1 MGISLKRRFNAL
13 KNLVRPQHK
22 RMSQTTLTQKIKAF
36 LRRHK
41 RLATAS
47 AASLAFLASLVVAL
61 ILKKTTV
68 KAYYSK
74 AKTIL
79 RNRRQKKAMKDLNKN
94 MLTHAAV
101 NKVMNKRATQTKAAK
116 GRKRKTVAK
125 RR

>member
-22 RMSQTTLTQKIKAF
+22 SMSQTTLTQKIKAF

-61 ILKKTTV
+61 IMKK
-68 KAYYSK
+68 A
-74 AKTIL
+74 TIKDYI
-79 RNRRQKKAMKDLNKN
+79 RDRRQNKAMKALNQN
-94 MLTHAAV
+94 MPTHTEVNTRMRARAAIDAA
-101 NKVMNKRATQTKAAK
+101 KRKQAAK
-116 GRKRKTVAK
+116 GRKRKVMK
-125 RR
+125 RRR